1 MIKRQIARVMGM
13 TLNGVKL
20 SPQFEGKSGFIFDE
34 VEQRLAVGDYSFG
47 SEISNIELVKEFGAS
62 RAPVTMAL
70 NLLQAAGYLTIKP
83 QVGVRVSS
91 PTDEEIIFYFQI
103 HAKEESVQASLA
115 AQRST
120 PEMVAILVLILDK
133 LENVRDGT
141 HSLRDQLA
149 LGGLFHSQI
158 RLMAGMQWFSRQ
170 TASAWRMSNFLIAN
184 RSSKIRSAQRPDE
197 NKLRG
202 EIIASIRENLPARA
216 AELMEEFVTCR
227 CALDRSGIHS
237 HN

>member
-1 MIKRQIARVMGM
+1 MIKRQMARVMGM

-47 SEISNIELVKEFGAS
+47 SEISNSDLVKEFSAS

-70 NLLQAAGYLTIKP
+70 NLLQAAGYLAIKP

-91 PTDEEIIFYFQI
+91 PTDEEIIYYFQM
-103 HAKEESVQASLA
+103 HAKSESIQAFLA
-115 AQRST
+115 AQRCT
-120 PEMVAILVLILDK
+120 PEMVTILVLILDK
-133 LENVRDGT
+133 LEDMRDRS

-170 TASAWRMSNFLIAN
+170 TVSAWRMSNFLIAN
-184 RSSKIRSAQRPDE
+184 RSSKKLSAPKPDE
-197 NKLRG
+197 NRLRR
-202 EIIASIRENLPARA
+202 EIIASIQENFPARA

-227 CALDRSGIHS
+227 CALDRSGTYS
-237 HN
+237 